1 MCVSLALNF
10 VSVNLGK
17 VKMFFLKPLQFGRTQ
32 SLTLLPVELVRALRF
47 ANVGFVQDCLSHM
60 VLISKAGSLVSPL
73 DARCATKVLAFHLP

>member
-17 VKMFFLKPLQFGRTQ
+17 VKMVFLKPLQFGRTQ

-47 ANVGFVQDCLSHM
+47 ANVGFVQVCL
-60 VLISKAGSLVSPL
+60 
-73 DARCATKVLAFHLP
+73 